1 MIRIGAGAVSRR
13 RSPKR
18 PLPGWGG
25 LLLGAVM
32 AMVGV
37 LTVEVG
43 PAAGTEAHANGP
55 ALTISADAQL
65 EFARSY
71 MADERYADAIRELE
85 RFIHF
90 FPDDPRIL
98 DARYAVGWAHLQA
111 GETERAAEA
120 LETVAA
126 EIGTGPL
133 SPSDTAVRA
142 HFTLATAYVRMDEPG
157 RAVAVLQNLVAV
169 TENREIRNAA
179 FYRMGWTYLEAE
191 AWRPGRLAFGNIHP
205 DNHKAFRLP
214 ELAEEMAALPEVPQ
228 KSPVLAGSLAAVPG
242 AGYLYL
248 GRNQDALVAFVL
260 NGALGLAA
268 WEAFDNGNEA
278 LGGLISVVGIG
289 FYTGSIY
296 GSISAAHKFNQD
308 QTRDFLDRVKDRVG
322 VGLSQGPDGEAR
334 LGVGFSGT
342 F

>member
-1 MIRIGAGAVSRR
+1 VD
-13 RSPKR
+13 
-18 PLPGWGG
+18 
-25 LLLGAVM
+25 
-32 AMVGV
+32 
-37 LTVEVG
+37 VG
-43 PAAGTEAHANGP
+43 PADGAEGHPSGS
-55 ALTISADAQL
+55 ALTISAEAQL

-71 MADERYADAIRELE
+71 LSEERYADAVRELE

-90 FPDDPRIL
+90 FPDDPRVP

-111 GETERAAEA
+111 GEPERAAKV
-120 LETVAA
+120 LETVAG
-126 EIGTGPL
+126 EIGTGLL

-142 HFTLATAYVRMDEPG
+142 HFTLAAAYVRMDEPG

-169 TENREIRNAA
+169 TENREIRDAA

-191 AWRPGRLAFGNIHP
+191 AWRPARLAFGNIHP
-205 DNHKAFRLP
+205 ENHETFRLP
-214 ELAEEMAALPEVPQ
+214 ELAEEMAAMPEVPQ
-228 KSPVLAGSLAAVPG
+228 KSPVVAGSLATVPG

-248 GRNQDALVAFVL
+248 GRNQDALIAFLL

-278 LGGLISVVGIG
+278 LGGLLSVVGVG

-308 QTRDFLDRVKDRVG
+308 QTRDFLDRVKDQVG
-322 VGLSQGPDGEAR
+322 VGLSRGPDGEAR
-334 LGVGFSGT
+334 LGFGISGT